1 MKRIISIL
9 FVAVML
15 LLEPI
20 SACAQTLPY
29 DTYNYDYQKNV
40 VPTPAAYIPGEII
53 YSENLE
59 CGKFSAPKDM
69 FIAEDG
75 LIYVADTGNNR
86 IVVLNPDMSL
96 NRIVDSFD
104 NEGTEDTF
112 KGPSGMYCSKEGVLY
127 IADTDNKRVVV
138 LDAEEKLV
146 DIIQDPQSE
155 VLGADFD
162 FAPLKISVD
171 YAGRVY
177 IIAKNIYQ
185 GIMAFD
191 QNHQFM
197 GYFGT
202 INVQISIGQKIW
214 RILST
219 KEQQKKQM
227 LFIPTEFT
235 NIDIDEE
242 GFVYATNLDSS
253 GGQAVRKLNPKGI
266 DVITQNNNGKHNLS
280 GDATFTTTGKD
291 TYQGASEIIDVKVRD
306 GGMFSLLDRKRGR
319 IFTYDNEGNILY
331 IFGGMGTQE
340 GTFKLPVAIESAGED
355 IYVLDSDSCTISIF
369 NPTEYGKAINEAVG
383 LRFDGDEAKAVA
395 IWEKVLEMDSNN
407 EMAYSGI
414 GKAYLSA
421 GDNETAMYYLKM
433 GVNQSFYSI
442 AFKRYRNDLL
452 RDNLAWILTVAIVVI
467 FVGVVASKIVKKSRM
482 RRKVS

>member
-1 MKRIISIL
+1 MKRIISIM

-15 LLEPI
+15 ILEPI
-20 SACAQTLPY
+20 SASAQSLPY

-40 VPTPAAYIPGEII
+40 LPTPAAYIPGEVI
-53 YSENLE
+53 YSAELE
-59 CGKFSAPKDM
+59 CGKFLAPKDM

-75 LIYVADTGNNR
+75 TIYVADTGNHR
-86 IVVLNPDMSL
+86 IVVLNSDMTL

-104 NEGTEDTF
+104 NKGTEDHF
-112 KGPSGMYCSKEGVLY
+112 NGPSGIYCSKENVLY
-127 IADTDNKRVVV
+127 IADTDNKRVVI
-138 LDAEEKLV
+138 LDSEKQLV
-146 DIIQDPQSE
+146 DIIENPQSE
-155 VLGADFD
+155 VLGENFD
-162 FAPLKISVD
+162 FAPLKVSVD

-177 IIAKNIYQ
+177 VVAKNIFQ

-191 QNHQFM
+191 QEHEFM

-202 INVQISIGQKIW
+202 INVKISLAQKFW
-214 RILST
+214 RLLST
-219 KEQQKKQM
+219 KAQREKQL

-266 DVITQNNNGKHNLS
+266 DVITQNSNGKHNLS
-280 GDATFTTTGKD
+280 GDASFRTGKD
-291 TYQGASEIIDVKVRD
+291 SYQGASELIDVKVRD
-306 GGMFSLLDRKRGR
+306 GGMFSVLDRKRGR

-340 GTFKLPVAIESAGED
+340 GTFKLPTALETYRD
-355 IYVLDSDSCTISIF
+355 NIYVLDSDSCTISMF
-369 NPTEYGKAINEAVG
+369 VPTEYGSAINEAVT
-383 LRFDGDEAKAVA
+383 LRYQGDEAKAVE
-395 IWEKVLEMDSNN
+395 IWERVLEMDSNN

-421 GDNETAMYYLKM
+421 GDNEQAMYYLKM

-442 AFKRYRNDLL
+442 AFKRYRNELL
-452 RDNLAWILTVAIVVI
+452 RDNLGWILTVGLIVI
-467 FVGVVASKIVKKSRM
+467 FVGIGVKKVIKARM
-482 RRKVS
+482 RRKLS

>member
-1 MKRIISIL
+1 MKRIICMM
-9 FVAVML
+9 VAAVML
-15 LLEPI
+15 ILSPL
-20 SACAQTLPY
+20 SVAAQTLPY

-40 VPTPAAYIPGEII
+40 VPTPAAYIPDEVI
-53 YSENLE
+53 YSTELE
-59 CGKFSAPKDM
+59 CGAFSSPKDM
-69 FIAEDG
+69 FVAGDG
-75 LIYVADTGNNR
+75 TIYVADTGNHR
-86 IVVLNPDMSL
+86 IVVLNSDMTVKGV
-96 NRIVDSFD
+96 IDSFD
-104 NEGTEDTF
+104 NKGVEDTF
-112 KGPSGMYCSKEGVLY
+112 KGPSGVYCSPENVLY
-127 IADTDNKRVVV
+127 IADTDNKRVVI
-138 LDAEEKLV
+138 LDAEGVLV

-155 VLGADFD
+155 VLEENFD
-162 FAPLKISVD
+162 FAPLKVSVD

-177 IIAKNIYQ
+177 VVAKNIFQ

-202 INVQISIGQKIW
+202 INVKITLVERFWRLFSTPEQIKRQK
-214 RILST
+214 
-219 KEQQKKQM
+219 Q
-227 LFIPTEFT
+227 FIPTEFT

-242 GFVYATNLDSS
+242 GFVFATNLDSS
-253 GGQAVRKLNPKGI
+253 GGQAIRKLNPKGI

-280 GDATFTTTGKD
+280 GDASFSTSKD

-306 GGMFSLLDRKRGR
+306 GGMFSVLDRKRGR

-340 GTFKLPVAIESAGED
+340 GTFKIPVALEVYENK
-355 IYVLDSDSCTISIF
+355 IYVLDSSNCTISVF
-369 NPTEYGKAINEAVG
+369 APTEYGSAINEAVK
-383 LRFDGDEAKAVA
+383 LRYEGDESKAIG

-421 GDNETAMYYLKM
+421 GDNEKAMYYLKM

-442 AFKRYRNDLL
+442 AFKRYRNELL
-452 RDNLAWILTVAIVVI
+452 RDNLGWILTAGLIVVI
-467 FVGVVASKIVKKSRM
+467 AGVGVSKVKKSRM
-482 RRKVS
+482 RRK